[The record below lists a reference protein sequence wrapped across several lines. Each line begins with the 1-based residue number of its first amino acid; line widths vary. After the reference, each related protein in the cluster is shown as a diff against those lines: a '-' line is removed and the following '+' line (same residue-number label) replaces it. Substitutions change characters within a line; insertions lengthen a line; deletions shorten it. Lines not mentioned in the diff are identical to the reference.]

1 LSIDRRRIEQVL
13 LVIRELTEQG
23 RKQLTPADVAEQLR
37 SANSPM
43 PLWQLRA
50 DFSQLAAAGE
60 IELDQ
65 ETATWRIGS
74 DQSLKNTG

>member
-1 LSIDRRRIEQVL
+1 MSIDRRRIEQVL

-65 ETATWRIGS
+65 QTATWRIGS

>member
-1 LSIDRRRIEQVL
+1 MSIDRRRIEQVL

>member
-1 LSIDRRRIEQVL
+1 MSIDRRRIEQVL
-13 LVIRELTEQG
+13 LVIRDLTEQG

-37 SANSPM
+37 SDNSPI
-43 PLWQLRA
+43 PVWQLRA
-50 DFSQLAAAGE
+50 DFSHLAATGK

-74 DQSLKNTG
+74 DQSLEYKS

>member
-1 LSIDRRRIEQVL
+1 MSIDRRRIEQVL
-13 LVIRELTEQG
+13 LVIRDLTEQG

-37 SANSPM
+37 SDNSAIPV
-43 PLWQLRA
+43 WQLRA
-50 DFSQLAAAGE
+50 DFSHLAAAGK

-74 DQSLKNTG
+74 DQSLENKS